1 MDEKFI
7 MATDFKSQGL
17 ILFNRELR
25 ATYRIQV
32 PSMIQHF
39 PYIKV
44 KNKTI
49 AYVTNLD
56 NMKFHYLGVNNGMI
70 LTK

>member
-1 MDEKFI
+1 
-7 MATDFKSQGL
+7 
-17 ILFNRELR
+17 
-25 ATYRIQV
+25 
-32 PSMIQHF
+32 MIQHF

-49 AYVTNLD
+49 AYVTNLN